1 MEGAIQY
8 LEGRLKL
15 KVNRDKS
22 KIVNLAFNNGE
33 FKFLG
38 FGMGKTRGVLRIMVH
53 AKTKKR
59 FKDKLRKIT
68 SRKRSGKFKDIC
80 SELKRVVI
88 GWLNYYAIADVKTWV
103 KSTNKWLRRR
113 LRMLFW
119 KRWKLPKTRKRKLI
133 HLGTPE
139 KYAYQAAYSRRGYW
153 FVVKTG
159 AVTRALS
166 NEKLV
171 SWGYVDILKAYEFKH
186 SKPVQLCFVF

>member
-1 MEGAIQY
+1 MSFCFEEPEAHLHPKMQVALADLVAACLNHDIFFQFTTHSDY
-8 LEGRLKL
+8 FLQRLNQLIKL
-15 KVNRDKS
+15 G
-22 KIVNLAFNNGE
+22 IV
-33 FKFLG
+33 
-38 FGMGKTRGVLRIMVH
+38 
-53 AKTKKR
+53 KK
-59 FKDKLRKIT
+59 KNE
-68 SRKRSGKFKDIC
+68 GKFKDIC